1 LVFCVMICRSLFV
14 LSVIVLSILRF
25 TDSEYTFGIFK
36 LHLMKR
42 IIVEVKSGGNARRNL
57 KEKNRH

>member
-1 LVFCVMICRSLFV
+1 
-14 LSVIVLSILRF
+14 VLSILRF